1 MLMMKARLVAKLVKK
16 GHIEYI
22 PITQW
27 YWYRPISHN
36 LFHIS
41 ESEVSVKLYTP
52 LNAYWNITH
61 HTFWRALLLPVALL
75 LLEDAWLV
83 EATVRDLTFFLEL
96 PALVLTLVL
105 LLELAVVALVVPLL
119 LVADPVLWATLLLDL
134 EPWNL
139 VMDCSD
145 SATYCC
151 SNVDM

>member
-1 MLMMKARLVAKLVKK
+1 MLMMKARLVAKK
-16 GHIEYI
+16 GYIEYI

-27 YWYRPISHN
+27 YRYRPISHIS
-36 LFHIS
+36 HIPIS

-119 LVADPVLWATLLLDL
+119 LVADPVLWATLLLDR